1 MRRNA
6 VATRK
11 APARKKASKKVA
23 QRKTAR
29 TTMRANL
36 KRLEDELPPTLREF
50 ARGVRLRLTRLE
62 REIHKADVARRRRWT
77 KLLRDASHQLGR
89 YEAQGERQWKKL
101 TRQARQ
107 EAVSV
112 LQRLERAVAP
122 PKPKRKK
129 AARKA
134 TRKRA
139 EARGSGI

>member
-1 MRRNA
+1 M
-6 VATRK
+6 ATRK
-11 APARKKASKKVA
+11 APARKKAAKKSA
-23 QRKTAR
+23 RRKPARSTAR
-29 TTMRANL
+29 ASL

-62 REIHKADVARRRRWT
+62 REIHKAEVARRKRWT

-89 YEAQGERQWKKL
+89 FEAQGERQWKKL
-101 TRQARQ
+101 TLQARK
-107 EAVSV
+107 EALSV
-112 LQRLERAVAP
+112 LKRLERAVAP

-134 TRKRA
+134 TLKRV